1 MKFIKLI
8 LMLTLILN
16 AKNIELNFQN
26 LKLDS
31 FIKLVAK
38 ITHKNILLTNNM
50 VGKVNFV
57 SVKPVNEKDIYAIL
71 LSVLRSKGYTLI
83 EDHGYLKVVRSSEA
97 YRDAPPLSE
106 NTNLQEIQTDI
117 ISLKNIPVRDAYTQI
132 AYLLSRYGKIVLN
145 KEKNLIIITDYP
157 ANLAIIK
164 QILEKID
171 TKNKNEVKF
180 VDLKF
185 TDVNKIYSKVLEIAT
200 NLYNINALK
209 YKIIKNDNANSLIL
223 VGPKEI
229 VNKLTEIIKKLDV
242 KPNMKNQ
249 VTKIIALKN
258 SDVKYM
264 QTILKNIINMKYA
277 RVQNKPSVTADKE
290 TNSIIVIA
298 TPEQFEIIKTIIQ
311 ALDVPK
317 MQVYVKARILEISN
331 VKASQLGAK
340 FGLIGGSATSSGLYT
355 MSANLGGPALAFN
368 PADLGIS
375 MPVLKAGI
383 ALGATLDLLETFG
396 AAKKLSEPSILCINN
411 TPSTIYVGKTVSVLT
426 GKTTSTSTS
435 ESYTRQDIGLSLK
448 VTPRIDSDNKVSLNV
463 AVNVEDIL
471 PGSTAGLPTTSK
483 RKIQTTTIV
492 NNGQSIIIGGL
503 VKNNNDVTIKKVPFL
518 GDIPLLGA
526 LFRHKE
532 VSKDRTTLA
541 VVLTPYIVKRSSN
554 LDILR
559 EKLVKLNE
567 LEKGFVAK
575 IIKEKKLK
583 KSDKK

>member
-503 VKNNNDVTIKKVPFL
+503 VKNNNDVTIKKVPFF